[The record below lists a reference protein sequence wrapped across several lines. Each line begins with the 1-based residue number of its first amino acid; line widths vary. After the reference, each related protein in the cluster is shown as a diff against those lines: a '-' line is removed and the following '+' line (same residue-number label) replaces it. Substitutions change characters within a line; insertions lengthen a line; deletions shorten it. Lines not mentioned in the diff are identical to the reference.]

1 MGNGNVGDG
10 NVWNGYVW
18 NGYVWNGVGDGIVMC
33 GMWGMCGMVMC
44 GMGGGIVTC
53 GMCGMCGMGGQY
65 TYQLLLSAR
74 ALLKMLKLSPSC
86 TEDRG
91 KVEVSVNWSSGTTT

>member
-1 MGNGNVGDG
+1 MEWLCVEWG
-10 NVWNGYVW
+10 
-18 NGYVWNGVGDGIVMC
+18 GDGIVM
-33 GMWGMCGMVMC
+33 W
-44 GMGGGIVTC
+44 
-53 GMCGMCGMGGQY
+53 GMCGMGGQY